1 MKTRRHAAL
10 FLNPLLPILGLLAI
24 FCTSAISAQEKGTAQ
39 EKGREMLDQVMLD
52 KLSAR
57 SLAQLSP
64 IVRDTQAAIDV
75 GLSGDDL
82 KFANFLLAATLTER
96 TTLVSRLVFDRPQPH
111 PKWPDMRRLAI
122 VDLSRAIKADASIA
136 QTHFLLGRYLAL
148 PGGDRKRA
156 AEAFDVAIRLD
167 ADNKSVRAKA
177 LIYRANLQPDPKK
190 RLAGYNESLK
200 LAPRDA
206 EALRARGLFFFS
218 AQKIKEAQA
227 DFAAGIKL
235 NASDATLHQAYGLTL
250 MHQQKI
256 AEAKKSFDRVI
267 ELAPE
272 TAMAYVHR
280 AQCHAFLKNSDAA
293 LADIEKSLKLSS
305 RNSAAILL
313 RARVHAS
320 IGDAQGARTDVE
332 QVLKLAPNNVEAL
345 LLRANLKAGK
355 KDYEGAIADVETAHK
370 LRPKSSDILLQEAL
384 LFSFAKR
391 PKQAIETFGRVLE
404 IAPDRWTAYRG
415 RGDVFLNMGQQAK
428 AISDYAAALKI
439 EPKQTGVLNNLA
451 WVLSTSPDAKLRDGR
466 RAIGLAKQACEL
478 TEYKQ
483 AHIISTLAAGYA
495 ETGDFD
501 NAVKWSKKAIEVGDE
516 SLQEPL
522 RKELASY
529 LEKKPWRE
537 LKQQP

>member
-136 QTHFLLGRYLAL
+136 QPHFLLGRYLTL

-305 RNSAAILL
+305 RNSVAILL

-332 QVLKLAPNNVEAL
+332 
-345 LLRANLKAGK
+345 
-355 KDYEGAIADVETAHK
+355 KDYEGAIADVEAAHK